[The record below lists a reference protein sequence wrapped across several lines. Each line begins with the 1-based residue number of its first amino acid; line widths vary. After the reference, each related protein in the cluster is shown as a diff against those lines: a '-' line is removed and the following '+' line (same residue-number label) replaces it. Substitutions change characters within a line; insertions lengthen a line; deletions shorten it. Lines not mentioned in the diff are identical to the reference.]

1 MVVLLPN
8 DLSKKIAALKKARGK
23 DWDKELGKA
32 IDSLL
37 AGDKAVLAAEELLLT
52 PKPRKM
58 SVAAAQTL
66 LKKHDQRKGKMSGS
80 QADKVAAAAIDRSRT
95 K

>member
-1 MVVLLPN
+1 MVVLPN
-8 DLSKKIAALKKARGK
+8 DLRKKISAFKKARGK

-37 AGDKAVLAAEELLLT
+37 ADYKAVLVAEELLLT

-58 SVAAAQTL
+58 SMAAAQAL

-80 QADKVAAAAIDRSRT
+80 QADKVAAAAIDRSR
-95 K
+95 KK